1 MISSSSQAEA
11 QAQAQA
17 QTISTQSLTRANLD
31 RLPFTSNVD
40 SFCQQESNYERIIL
54 GYPTQAGIMFSGS
67 RLSPDT
73 ASYSNAG
80 YHNGGNVSQGNS
92 GWQ

>member
-1 MISSSSQAEA
+1 MTSSSSQAQARAEA
-11 QAQAQA
+11 QA
-17 QTISTQSLTRANLD
+17 ISTKSLTRANLD
-31 RLPFTSNVD
+31 RLPFTSNID
-40 SFCQQESNYERIIL
+40 NFCQQDSNYERIIL
-54 GYPTQAGIMFSGS
+54 GHPTQAGKMFSGS
-67 RLSPDT
+67 RLPTDT